1 MNQENYHDRIH
12 YLLTDH
18 YCAKYWP
25 SEPTARQI
33 YAAIKTKQVFVV
45 IQAPDGTHSQ
55 GFATREEAYAEVA
68 RQIGRDSEDWKELGK
83 ARINGKWICNH
94 GRVIYLSEYDAE
106 KTLADIWDQLD
117 DAAQSEIIKDLEA
130 DS

>member
-33 YAAIKTKQVFVV
+33 YAATKTKQTFVV
-45 IQAPDGTHSQ
+45 IRAPDGTHSE
-55 GFATREEAYAEVA
+55 GFNTREEALEELG
-68 RQIGRDSEDWKELGK
+68 RQLGRDPKDIEKDQ
-83 ARINGKWICNH
+83 INGKWICNY
-94 GRVIYLSEYDAE
+94 GRVIHLSEYDAE